1 MMYREKYYLYKKNY
15 NKIQKQIAG
24 SDFYFNKTLETTDI
38 VTSVAYSPDGKNI
51 CSGSGDNTIKIWNS
65 FSGKCIKTLGSEED
79 GEGEGHTDW
88 INSVAYSPDP
98 DGKYICSGS
107 CDKSIKIWN
116 TDHNS
121 SKFGE
126 CIKTLGGHTDEVN
139 SVAYSPDGKNICS
152 GSSDATIKIWETFS
166 GKCIKTLEGK
176 GWYDLIMSV
185 VYSPDGENICSGS
198 NDNTIKI
205 WNTFTG
211 ECIKT
216 LGGKE
221 EGKGHTRG
229 LRSVA
234 YSRDG
239 EYICSGSY
247 DATIK
252 IWDSNPKSPNFG
264 ECIKTLVNEEGH
276 TKTVYSVA
284 YSSDGENICSGSADN
299 TIKIWN
305 NIIRSTKAA
314 KHQNLMFL

>member
-1 MMYREKYYLYKKNY
+1 M
-15 NKIQKQIAG
+15 
-24 SDFYFNKTLETTDI
+24 
-38 VTSVAYSPDGKNI
+38 
-51 CSGSGDNTIKIWNS
+51 
-65 FSGKCIKTLGSEED
+65 
-79 GEGEGHTDW
+79 
-88 INSVAYSPDP
+88 
-98 DGKYICSGS
+98 YICSGS
-107 CDKSIKIWN
+107 RDKI
-116 TDHNS
+116 
-121 SKFGE
+121 
-126 CIKTLGGHTDEVN
+126 
-139 SVAYSPDGKNICS
+139 
-152 GSSDATIKIWETFS
+152 
-166 GKCIKTLEGK
+166 
-176 GWYDLIMSV
+176 
-185 VYSPDGENICSGS
+185 
-198 NDNTIKI
+198 IKI